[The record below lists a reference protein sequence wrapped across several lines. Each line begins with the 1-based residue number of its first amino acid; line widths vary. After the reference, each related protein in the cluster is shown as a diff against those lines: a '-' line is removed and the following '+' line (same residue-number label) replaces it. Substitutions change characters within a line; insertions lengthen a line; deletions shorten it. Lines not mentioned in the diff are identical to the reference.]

1 MTMGDI
7 LFDDLSMFPRYN
19 ALIARIGIPWYN
31 VPGNHELNFE
41 ADTDQDSL
49 ETFKRFFGPSYYA
62 FEYADALFVVLD
74 NIEYKGNGEADPG
87 DVRGSGGYD
96 ASISQNQLRWLKQEL
111 VHVDKDRLVVIATHA
126 PLGSES
132 GIYETRNREQLFQLL
147 AGRPNLYSV
156 AGHTHTTDH
165 VYFGEKDGFSG
176 PGTFHHH
183 VLAAVS
189 GSWWSGP
196 FDERGVAISDQRDG
210 TPKGYHVLE
219 VEGTDMAVRYKG
231 SGRPIG
237 EQMRIMFDVAHHGL
251 RPDGIRDFKAGALLD
266 GRMTSNEIA
275 AASIL
280 VNLFDGGP
288 KSKVSYKVG
297 DGQYRSMKRV
307 LRKDPFI
314 VEQFNRHRESKKSW
328 VEARPSTH
336 LFEADLDDTLGA
348 GTYTVTVRAVDEFG
362 RVHHGHTVLEIFGG
376 MAGSEAGMAYP

>member
-1 MTMGDI
+1 
-7 LFDDLSMFPRYN
+7 
-19 ALIARIGIPWYN
+19 
-31 VPGNHELNFE
+31 
-41 ADTDQDSL
+41 
-49 ETFKRFFGPSYYA
+49 
-62 FEYADALFVVLD
+62 
-74 NIEYKGNGEADPG
+74 
-87 DVRGSGGYD
+87 
-96 ASISQNQLRWLKQEL
+96 
-111 VHVDKDRLVVIATHA
+111 
-126 PLGSES
+126 
-132 GIYETRNREQLFQLL
+132 
-147 AGRPNLYSV
+147 
-156 AGHTHTTDH
+156 
-165 VYFGEKDGFSG
+165 
-176 PGTFHHH
+176 
-183 VLAAVS
+183 
-189 GSWWSGP
+189 
-196 FDERGVAISDQRDG
+196 
-210 TPKGYHVLE
+210 
-219 VEGTDMAVRYKG
+219 MAVRYKG

-266 GRMTSNEIA
+266 GRMTSDEIA